1 MKLLYLTEDYFA
13 SKVHNN
19 LLVRELVKNPELEV
33 YVFSPLRDSERKSLS
48 SSFINHDRLHVI
60 APLIDIGKTRY
71 KLDFWA
77 KLRCKVRLI
86 EQHVPISQIHVVHAA
101 TLYSEGGVA
110 MKLKAKYGIPYF
122 ISMRGCD
129 AVTYTNKMFHLWLLG
144 NRVLNNASAIAAV
157 TPIIKHTMLNS
168 WKYRLSRKS
177 LSRCQVL
184 NNGID
189 SIWLENIRNT
199 PRKLNRE
206 VNVICIGRFDYNKN
220 VVGLIKAIDKIQ
232 AYQSIKL
239 TLIGGK
245 GELHDEITDL
255 VRKNS
260 KCMSYLGE
268 IYDKEKLIE
277 IIRGCDIYAM
287 ASHSETFGLVYAE
300 CLTQG
305 LPLVYSLNT
314 GFDQM
319 YPQGYVG
326 YGVDSHSVDSIGS
339 GIRNVI
345 DNYDRIKGN
354 ISKLDYSIYN
364 WDYIVDKYLAI
375 YSNMLKK

>member
-19 LLVRELVKNPELEV
+19 LIVRELVKNSDLEV
-33 YVFSPLRDSERKSLS
+33 YVFSPLRASERKSLS
-48 SSFINHDRLHVI
+48 GSFINHDRLHVV
-60 APLIDIGKTRY
+60 APLIDIGRTRY

-86 EQHVPISQIHVVHAA
+86 EKNVPISQIDVVHAA

-110 MKLKAKYGIPYF
+110 MKLNAKYGIPYF
-122 ISMRGCD
+122 VSMRGCD

-144 NRVLNNASAIAAV
+144 NRVLNNAGAIAAV
-157 TPIIKHTMLNS
+157 TPIIKHTMLIS
-168 WKYRLSRKS
+168 WKYRLSKKK
-177 LSRCQVL
+177 LCRCQVL

-189 SIWLENIRNT
+189 SVWLENISNT
-199 PRKLNRE
+199 PRKLNHE
-206 VNVICIGRFDYNKN
+206 VSVVCIGRFDHNKN
-220 VVGLIKAIDKIQ
+220 VTGLIKAIEKIR
-232 AYQSIKL
+232 AYHPIKV

-245 GELHDEITDL
+245 GELHDDIIEL
-255 VRKNS
+255 VKNNS
-260 KCMSYLGE
+260 DYLSYLGE
-268 IYDKEKLIE
+268 IYDKHKLIE

-326 YGVDSHSVDSIGS
+326 CGVDSHSVDSIAS
-339 GIRNVI
+339 GIHEVI
-345 DNYDRIKGN
+345 TNYDKIRGN
-354 ISKLDYSIYN
+354 ISNLDYSIYN
-364 WDYIVDKYLAI
+364 WDFIADKYLAI
-375 YSNMLKK
+375 YNNMLMK